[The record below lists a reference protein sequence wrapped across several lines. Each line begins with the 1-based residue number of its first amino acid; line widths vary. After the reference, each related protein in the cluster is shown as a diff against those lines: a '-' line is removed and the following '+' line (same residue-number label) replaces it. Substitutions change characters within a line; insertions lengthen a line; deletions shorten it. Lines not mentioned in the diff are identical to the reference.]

1 MKPVQVISYSGYKA
15 DESPR
20 LLKLGDTLLPIA
32 QIEDR
37 WYSPGETFF
46 RVRTQTGDRY
56 LLRRML
62 SHPLPR
68 RSPNRCGQRSQSQ
81 LEVMSPLRDSR
92 SVGNAKLEEF
102 QNTRQSNP
110 LRIFQTFAGY
120 VE

>member
-1 MKPVQVISYSGYKA
+1 MKPAQVFSYSGYKA

-56 LLRRML
+56 LLRRIEAQDVWTL
-62 SHPLPR
+62 EGFRSFRSHRVDTLKT
-68 RSPNRCGQRSQSQ
+68 
-81 LEVMSPLRDSR
+81 R
-92 SVGNAKLEEF
+92 SV
-102 QNTRQSNP
+102 
-110 LRIFQTFAGY
+110 
-120 VE
+120 

>member
-46 RVRTQTGDRY
+46 RVLTQTGDRY
-56 LLRRML
+56 LLRQVEAQDVWSLEGFR
-62 SHPLPR
+62 SHR
-68 RSPNRCGQRSQSQ
+68 
-81 LEVMSPLRDSR
+81 
-92 SVGNAKLEEF
+92 VGGKA
-102 QNTRQSNP
+102 
-110 LRIFQTFAGY
+110 
-120 VE
+120 